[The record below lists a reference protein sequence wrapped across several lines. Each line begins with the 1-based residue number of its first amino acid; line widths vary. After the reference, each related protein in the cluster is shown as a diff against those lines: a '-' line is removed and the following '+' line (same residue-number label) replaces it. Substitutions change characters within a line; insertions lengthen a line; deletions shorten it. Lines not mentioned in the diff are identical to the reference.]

1 MGFSSASTPQGGA
14 PGSKI
19 DMSFGDKLLNAFGQ
33 TNPIANALGGAI
45 FGQHKLGTYNQG
57 DPGVTGVPI
66 TSSTPTAAPI
76 NLPQVDMPNF
86 SDMISQNAQPKKG
99 GLGQMVMAALG
110 L

>member
-14 PGSKI
+14 PGGKV

-33 TNPIANALGGAI
+33 TNPLVNALGGAI

-57 DPGVTGVPI
+57 DPGVTAVPT
-66 TSSTPTAAPI
+66 TSSTPTPAPI
-76 NLPQVDMPNF
+76 NLPQVALPNF
-86 SDMISQNAQPKKG
+86 SGMNGVDDQPKKSNIG
-99 GLGQMVMAALG
+99 HLVMAALG